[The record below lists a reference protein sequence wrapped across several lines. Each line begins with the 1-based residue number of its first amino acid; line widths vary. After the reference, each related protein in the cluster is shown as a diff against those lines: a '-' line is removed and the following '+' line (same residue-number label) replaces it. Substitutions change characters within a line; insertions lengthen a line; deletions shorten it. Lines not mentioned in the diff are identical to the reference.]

1 MFVLDLPTGQSYTD
15 MRFIGFERKLLL
27 LLLLQI
33 EDFIQ
38 LRVLPVVLPGVL
50 HEVPPGVPHTGPV
63 AALTGAPVLRAGRP
77 RVLLPPPHLALTE
90 APPVGGRSCR
100 PGNIT
105 RFLLKFLKV
114 FQTDQTAFI
123 ISKFPYLL
131 GLASILGGFC

>member
-27 LLLLQI
+27 LLLQI
-33 EDFIQ
+33 EDLIQ

-100 PGNIT
+100 PGNIIQ
-105 RFLLKFLKV
+105 F
-114 FQTDQTAFI
+114 FI
-123 ISKFPYLL
+123 EIPDSF
-131 GLASILGGFC
+131 SD

>member
-1 MFVLDLPTGQSYTD
+1 
-15 MRFIGFERKLLL
+15 MRFIGFERKHLLLLLLL

-33 EDFIQ
+33 EDLIE
-38 LRVLPVVLPGVL
+38 LHVLVAGL
-50 HEVPPGVPHTGPV
+50 PPGVPHTGPV
-63 AALTGAPVLRAGRP
+63 AALAGAPVLQVSP
-77 RVLLPPPHLALTE
+77 RPPPHLALTE
-90 APPVGGRSCR
+90 TPPVGGRSCR

-131 GLASILGGFC
+131 GLASIFGGFC